1 MIRMMSIG
9 EDIESLQTLQSHSSD
24 VTCCDFGGNFC
35 LASGSGDKTVRV
47 WEWSPGEGYVDM
59 AYSPLMGHKYG
70 VTCIR
75 FSPQGT
81 MLATSSVD
89 GSTMLWNVR
98 SGVRIHTFIQVS
110 GGAVR
115 TCRFTPDS
123 TLLIT
128 AGDDGSVCVW
138 DLVHRSLVRTFQQH
152 EGTIQSVSLTPDSY
166 YLLTTCTLGVMKLWH
181 ASDRSDTSQGD
192 AAVCLA
198 SIDDAHD
205 LGVVGSDFSPLQE
218 LLDDDGSLSH
228 RYLLATCGNDNE
240 VKLWHVVVGKYVK
253 HLDTTPC
260 DITLH
265 QCLEGHTSALMCVRF
280 SPGGNY
286 LASSSLDKTVRV
298 WEVNGNCV
306 AVLEGHS
313 RYVTSCAFS
322 RDSSLLASGS
332 NDKSVMVWNLGGN
345 LSVDSELVKP
355 CSALSHF
362 GNNNGECCNLQEQE
376 VVKQAEVDENTVK
389 VLQRLEEHGGTVNTC
404 AFHSSVLLASGS
416 GDKMVRLWVRNDE
429 GRFEES
435 ESSPMEGHR
444 YGINQVEFSP
454 SGELLASCSLDG
466 STILWDAGSGR
477 RGRPSFQVSGSGVR
491 TCRFSPDGHLL
502 VTAGDDEKAFV
513 WSTHTMEQLMVV
525 EGHNDAI
532 AAAAFTPDSQ
542 YLVTACSDGHMKL
555 WSVAPCSEQC
565 MLTQEDAHD
574 LGVQSCDFSPTEGTT
589 ATKHASNNMYRYL
602 LATCGNDSLVK
613 LWYISTQP
621 SEDVD
626 AECILWRQLAG
637 HGGNVMCV
645 RFTPLTGEILAS
657 TATDKTIRLWNVY
670 SGECVHVLEN
680 DDSMVTACAFS
691 GDSSLL
697 ATGSLDGSLLVW
709 ELPQQLVFKTIAAT
723 RLRSHSKRLLDWST
737 EDVKRWLKDLEME
750 DVAER
755 VRETN
760 LTGGQILTLCS
771 DEILDMLQ
779 IEDEEQR
786 EKLNLQLYWLRKEDA
801 GMPEI
806 PLDMEIPHEFLCPIT
821 HEIMHDPVICS
832 DGFTYERAAINEWFL
847 SGKFTSPMTNAQ
859 LTDTKLSSNTSLKT
873 RVCQFLYGET
883 VP

>member
-192 AAVCLA
+192 AAVCLV

-218 LLDDDGSLSH
+218 LLVAHSSFLCVADDDGSLSH

-589 ATKHASNNMYRYL
+589 GITHY
-602 LATCGNDSLVK
+602 NDSILHSVANDMQLTDHLVSRETY
-613 LWYISTQP
+613 L
-621 SEDVD
+621 
-626 AECILWRQLAG
+626 QL
-637 HGGNVMCV
+637 
-645 RFTPLTGEILAS
+645 REKKWTG
-657 TATDKTIRLWNVY
+657 KY

-832 DGFTYERAAINEWFL
+832 GERIN
-847 SGKFTSPMTNAQ
+847 TA
-859 LTDTKLSSNTSLKT
+859 
-873 RVCQFLYGET
+873 
-883 VP
+883 